1 MDTIV
6 PIQELRSVKS
16 RFTLEGKKGFV
27 TGAGG
32 GIGRSTAAAMAEM
45 GCDVALVDIRGDL
58 AEENAEFIAKK
69 YGVRALGLA
78 CDITDEGQVKDM
90 FARLIREFGHIDC
103 VHSNAGSIGR
113 GEDTGDID
121 LAHWNQLIDINLTG
135 MFLINQIAAQHMRD
149 TGRGGS
155 IVNTASISGHIINRT
170 DGRHSVAY
178 PAAKAGVLH
187 LTKGFAADFC
197 KWGVRVNSISPGN
210 MLSGIHHWIPTPAV
224 EAMQGECPM
233 KRLGTMDELGGAVVF
248 LMTDLA
254 SYITGADLLIDGGY
268 CIW

>member
-1 MDTIV
+1 MDSIV
-6 PIQELRSVKS
+6 KIEELASIKS

-45 GCDVALVDIRGDL
+45 GCDVALVDIREDL
-58 AEENAEFIAKK
+58 AKENARIIADS
-69 YGVRALGLA
+69 YGVKTMGIG
-78 CDITDEGQVKDM
+78 CDITDEVQVKEM
-90 FARLIREFGHIDC
+90 FAKILKDFGRVDC

-113 GEDTGDID
+113 GEDDGDID
-121 LAHWNQLIDINLTG
+121 LEHWNRLIEINLTG
-135 MFLINQIAAQHMRD
+135 MFRIDQIAARHMRD
-149 TGRGGS
+149 TGHGGA

-170 DGRHSVAY
+170 EGRHSVAY

-187 LTKGFAADFC
+187 LTKGFAADFA
-197 KWGVRVNSISPGN
+197 KAGVRVNSISPGN
-210 MLSGIHHWIPTPAV
+210 MMSGIHHWIPDKAV
-224 EAMQGECPM
+224 EAMEEDCPM
-233 KRLGTMDELGGAVVF
+233 KRFGNMNEIGGAVVF

-268 CIW
+268 TVW